1 MVESMQR
8 LTQQGYGAA
17 PVVDIPV
24 FQSRDQVA
32 DFGQWVNPM
41 GDVIFKSKML
51 ASMGSDAQE
60 ATGAW
65 FKFET
70 EKEKTR
76 QGKLM
81 GMVDTLN
88 DIDENIEEAAEEEAS
103 AQNDLNTL
111 DATIVRLETSA
122 DLLEETRADIEQM
135 RCNGAI
141 SDNQVMALYHDPAEL
156 TRLYAM
162 GADRWLLEWDDSTSR
177 WMMEQEQARREG
189 LGDQ

>member
-60 ATGAW
+60 ATGEW

-70 EKEKTR
+70 EEEKKR
-76 QGKLM
+76 RGKLP
-81 GMVDTLN
+81 GAVDTLN
-88 DIDENIEEAAEEEAS
+88 DIDEDIKTAEEEEVS
-103 AQNDLNTL
+103 AQNDLDTL
-111 DATIVRLETSA
+111 DAAIVRLDQSA
-122 DLLEETRADIEQM
+122 DLLEATRADIEQM

-141 SDNQVMALYHDPAEL
+141 SDNQVMALYHDPAGL
-156 TRLYAM
+156 TRLYAL
-162 GADRWLLEWDDSTSR
+162 GADRWLL
-177 WMMEQEQARREG
+177 EQEQARREG